1 LVIAEGL
8 LRGETMIIAGFD
20 PGITGAGAAVRV
32 GDMGGVELIDIID
45 LPTAADGVN
54 REIDVPA
61 LAAWLERI
69 EPDIAYVENVTPMPS
84 LQGNRSMGATSAFRF
99 GGAVFALRATLKAY
113 GIPVVLK
120 TPQTWKAAMG
130 LRGSDKEKSR
140 KMAIARLPAAEPF
153 LKRKLD
159 HNRADACL
167 LALYGAQKGDLK

>member
-1 LVIAEGL
+1 
-8 LRGETMIIAGFD
+8 MIIVGFD
-20 PGITGAGAAVRV
+20 PGITGAGAAIRI
-32 GDMGGVELIDIID
+32 GDMGAVELIDIID

-61 LAAWLERI
+61 LGAWLELI

-99 GGAVFALRATLKAY
+99 GGAVFALRATLKSY

-120 TPQTWKAAMG
+120 TPQTWKTAMG

-159 HNRADACL
+159 HNRADSVL
-167 LALYGAQKGDLK
+167 LALYGAAKQ